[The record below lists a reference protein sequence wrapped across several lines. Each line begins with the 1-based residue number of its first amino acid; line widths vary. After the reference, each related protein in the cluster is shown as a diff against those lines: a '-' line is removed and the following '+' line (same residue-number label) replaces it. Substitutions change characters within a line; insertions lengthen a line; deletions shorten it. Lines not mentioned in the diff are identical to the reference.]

1 MNSIAS
7 KEIGNINEFLINK
20 RQSEIIQFA
29 KKNQIIVV
37 KNFISSS
44 LIKQYINYFSNLAKT
59 SLPNYQA
66 IKNAPNF
73 HRLNDNDKRAYVH
86 GAFHQFVFFLGTK
99 TFLVCLINLMIF
111 LK

>member
-7 KEIGNINEFLINK
+7 KEIGNINEFLTNKK

-44 LIKQYINYFSNLAKT
+44 LIKQYINYFPILQRHPCQIT
-59 SLPNYQA
+59 
-66 IKNAPNF
+66 
-73 HRLNDNDKRAYVH
+73 RL
-86 GAFHQFVFFLGTK
+86 
-99 TFLVCLINLMIF
+99 
-111 LK
+111 